1 MANYYAVCVKPSC
14 LWTEETLIDKRI
26 DAHFYSIKY
35 MQYYNKLMKCKIK
48 KMSLYNICSRM
59 NSGPFGSA
67 LLASQYVDKG
77 VAFIR
82 PLNCKDYIVDID
94 NDVVFISKEDSER
107 LKSSKFSSGDLIF
120 TKIGNGIGDVAIIP
134 QKIFECNISGNLM
147 GVKVKNN
154 IDNYYVLTFLKSIY
168 GQNQIWQGMMNS
180 AKPKIDMDT
189 LKSIVIPIPSPEIQ
203 KYIGDKVRKAEE
215 LREEAKRLKKEAE
228 EILYSQLKQEQ
239 YLEKQKSIVN
249 KYIWLSDKEVDTRID
264 SQYYKPNYILY
275 KHILNKNGI
284 KTKKIKDVVKDIR
297 TGTTPQSNYITKDEK
312 RIKFLRVNNLGY
324 CMLEKDDMLYVND
337 KYDEKKLKIIPKGD
351 ILVSIAGTLGRS
363 SVVDMDN
370 CTTNQNIAAL
380 TLKNINFIKP
390 YYLSLYLNSYFGYLS
405 LDTISTQATVKYINN
420 ELLGEIE
427 IPLID
432 IDIQLIIEEKIAR
445 YKNKINKSKQLIQE
459 AKQDVED
466 LIEGN
471 FDMSKIKAHS

>member
-228 EILYSQLKQEQ
+228 EILNKELNLKDVEFYIKQTNNKKYSWTE
-239 YLEKQKSIVN
+239 SIE
-249 KYIWLSDKEVDTRID
+249 IEDRID
-264 SQYYKPNYILY
+264 SEFYKPKYRYLSKLNNISELSYYYKIS
-275 KHILNKNGI
+275 KKRINKNI
-284 KTKKIKDVVKDIR
+284 DRKIK
-297 TGTTPQSNYITKDEK
+297 YID
-312 RIKFLRVNNLGY
+312 LSSVNNIIEPSDFNSKELPSRAQFLVKEGN
-324 CMLEKDDMLYVND
+324 LIIST
-337 KYDEKKLKIIPKGD
+337 LKGSNKISIIPEHLNDSVCSTGF
-351 ILVSIAGTLGRS
+351 IVIASKSHL
-363 SVVDMDN
+363 
-370 CTTNQNIAAL
+370 TTE
-380 TLKNINFIKP
+380 
-390 YYLSLYLNSYFGYLS
+390 YLYLVFSNKVFNMQIERYSTGSIMSGVNHDNFNKMLIPVIS
-405 LDTISTQATVKYINN
+405 NKQIIDTIT
-420 ELLGEIE
+420 
-427 IPLID
+427 
-432 IDIQLIIEEKIAR
+432 
-445 YKNKINKSKQLIQE
+445 NKIRKHFRLLYYSKQLIQE

-471 FDMSKIKAHS
+471 FDMSKVKANN

>member
-228 EILYSQLKQEQ
+228 EILNKELNLKDVEFYIKQTNNKKYSWTE
-239 YLEKQKSIVN
+239 SIE
-249 KYIWLSDKEVDTRID
+249 IEDRID
-264 SQYYKPNYILY
+264 SEFYKPKYRYLSKLNNMSELSYYYKIS
-275 KHILNKNGI
+275 KKRINKNI
-284 KTKKIKDVVKDIR
+284 DRKIK
-297 TGTTPQSNYITKDEK
+297 YID
-312 RIKFLRVNNLGY
+312 LSSVNNIIEPSDFNTKELPSRAQFLVKEGN
-324 CMLEKDDMLYVND
+324 LIIST
-337 KYDEKKLKIIPKGD
+337 LKGSNKISIIPEHLNDSVCSTGF
-351 ILVSIAGTLGRS
+351 IVIASKSHL
-363 SVVDMDN
+363 
-370 CTTNQNIAAL
+370 TTE
-380 TLKNINFIKP
+380 
-390 YYLSLYLNSYFGYLS
+390 YLYLVFSNKVFNMQIERYSTGSIMSGVNHDNFNKMLIPVIS
-405 LDTISTQATVKYINN
+405 NKQIIDTIT
-420 ELLGEIE
+420 
-427 IPLID
+427 
-432 IDIQLIIEEKIAR
+432 
-445 YKNKINKSKQLIQE
+445 NKIRKHFRLLYYSKQLIQE

-471 FDMSKIKAHS
+471 FDMSKVKANS

>member
-1 MANYYAVCVKPSC
+1 MANYYTVYVKPSC
-14 LWTEETLIDKRI
+14 LWTDETLIDKRI

-35 MQYYNKLMKCKIK
+35 MRYYNKLMKCKIK

-77 VAFIR
+77 IAFVR
-82 PLNCKDYIVDID
+82 PLNCKDYIVDIN

-107 LKSSKFSSGDLIF
+107 LKSSKFSLGDLIF

-134 QKIFECNISGNLM
+134 QKTFECNISGNLM
-147 GVKVKNN
+147 GVKIKNN

-189 LKSIVIPIPSPEIQ
+189 LKSIEIPIPSPEIQ

-228 EILYSQLKQEQ
+228 EIIYKELNISV
-239 YLEKQKSIVN
+239 LENKFKDLNN
-249 KYIWLSDKEVDTRID
+249 KYTWVDPTNLENRVD
-264 SQYYKPNYILY
+264 SKYYDEKVLKIKNYFNKHYYTLKLKDCLQYCARGKSFAQNCEEGIIL
-275 KHILNKNGI
+275 I
-284 KTKKIKDVVKDIR
+284 KTKNLNNSIISYEENFVCEKEVNNNLILKEKDLLFASMGVGSLGKIDMYYPIKEKSTIDGTLTLLRFRNDCKLKPEYVMEFIR
-297 TGTTPQSNYITKDEK
+297 TQIGQ
-312 RIKFLRVNNLGY
+312 
-324 CMLEKDDMLYVND
+324 
-337 KYDEKKLKIIPKGD
+337 KLVYQNVVGSTGIISISVEDLINID
-351 ILVSIAGTLGRS
+351 IP
-363 SVVDMDN
+363 
-370 CTTNQNIAAL
+370 
-380 TLKNINFIKP
+380 FI
-390 YYLSLYLNSYFGYLS
+390 
-405 LDTISTQATVKYINN
+405 
-420 ELLGEIE
+420 EIE
-427 IPLID
+427 K
-432 IDIQLIIEEKIAR
+432 QEKIS
-445 YKNKINKSKQLIQE
+445 KNVGKYLANFYTSKQLIQE

-471 FDMSKIKAHS
+471 FDMSKVKANN